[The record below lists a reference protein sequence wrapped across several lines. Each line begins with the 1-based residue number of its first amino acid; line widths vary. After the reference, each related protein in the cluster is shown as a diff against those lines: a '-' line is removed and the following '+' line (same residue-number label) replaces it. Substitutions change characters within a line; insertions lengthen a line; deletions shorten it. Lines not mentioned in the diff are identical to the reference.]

1 MKINR
6 KYAAVFAGLVCIF
19 LTANIILFHYE
30 SEQYRKSTNAALGS
44 LIAEIQDKYP
54 DVSETDIIQILNGET
69 KQQELTSKY
78 GIDLANDSILL
89 QNRSI
94 TDKYY
99 IYSSLLI
106 LIFAGAGVV
115 IFRRYQKYENNKIND
130 IIHCLE
136 EINQKNYE
144 LVMDSNDE
152 SDLAILKNELYK
164 TTIMLKEESENAKK
178 DKSSIKT
185 SMEDISHQ
193 LKTPLT
199 SISIML
205 DNLMDDPDMDQTTRN
220 EFIADIKRE
229 TMNINFL
236 VQSLLKLSRFDIN
249 SVEFNNQLNSLKD
262 IAEKAVQNNA
272 SLSDLRN
279 VNVTVDVSDQIYL
292 NCDLNWQVE
301 AVSNIVKDSV
311 EHSPD
316 GSTVRI
322 KGRQTKL
329 YTEVQIQ
336 DSGSGMDEE
345 DKKHIFERFYKGK
358 NASKDGVGIG
368 LSLAKTIIKNNNGTV
383 TVESEEGTGTTFTIR
398 YMNLLEN

>member
-1 MKINR
+1 
-6 KYAAVFAGLVCIF
+6 
-19 LTANIILFHYE
+19 
-30 SEQYRKSTNAALGS
+30 
-44 LIAEIQDKYP
+44 
-54 DVSETDIIQILNGET
+54 
-69 KQQELTSKY
+69 
-78 GIDLANDSILL
+78 
-89 QNRSI
+89 
-94 TDKYY
+94 
-99 IYSSLLI
+99 
-106 LIFAGAGVV
+106 
-115 IFRRYQKYENNKIND
+115 
-130 IIHCLE
+130 
-136 EINQKNYE
+136 
-144 LVMDSNDE
+144 MDSNDE

-164 TTIMLKEESENAKK
+164 TTIMLKEESENAKR

-199 SISIML
+199 SINIML

-236 VQSLLKLSRFDIN
+236 VQSLLKLSRFDVN
-249 SVEFNNQLNSLKD
+249 SVEFNNQDNSLMD
-262 IAEKAVQNNA
+262 VVEKAVQNNA

-279 VNVTVDVSDQIYL
+279 VNVAVDVPADIHL
-292 NCDLNWQVE
+292 ICDLNWQVE

-311 EHSPD
+311 EHSPS
-316 GSTVRI
+316 GNTVHI

-358 NASKDGVGIG
+358 NASKEGIGIG
-368 LSLAKTIIKNNNGTV
+368 LSLAKTIIQNNNGTIA
-383 TVESEEGTGTTFTIR
+383 VESAEGKGTTFIIR
-398 YMNLLEN
+398 YMNSLAN

>member
-6 KYAAVFAGLVCIF
+6 KYAAVFACLVCIF
-19 LTANIILFHYE
+19 LTANVILFHYE
-30 SEQYRKSTNAALGS
+30 SEQYRKSTNAAVGS

-89 QNRSI
+89 QDRSI

-115 IFRRYQKYENNKIND
+115 IFHQYQKYENNKINN

-152 SDLAILKNELYK
+152 SDLAILQNELYK

-205 DNLMDDPDMDQTTRN
+205 DNLMDDPDMDQSTRN

-262 IAEKAVQNNA
+262 IAAKAVQNNA

-279 VNVTVDVSDQIYL
+279 VNVTVDVPDQIYL

-316 GSTVRI
+316 GSAVRI
-322 KGRQTKL
+322 EGKQTKF

-358 NASKDGVGIG
+358 NASKEGIGIG
-368 LSLAKTIIKNNNGTV
+368 LSLAKTIIQNNNGTV
-383 TVESEEGTGTTFTIR
+383 SVESAEGKGTTFTIR
-398 YMNLLEN
+398 YMNSLVN

>member
-1 MKINR
+1 MKINK
-6 KYAAVFAGLVCIF
+6 KYIAAFACLIGIF
-19 LTANIILFHYE
+19 LAANIVLFHYE
-30 SEQYRKSTNAALGS
+30 SEQYRKSTNAAVGS

-54 DVSETDIIQILNGET
+54 DVSETDIIQILNGDA
-69 KQQELTSKY
+69 KQQDLTTKY

-89 QNRSI
+89 KNSTI
-94 TDKYY
+94 TSQYY
-99 IYSSLLI
+99 IYSSILI
-106 LIFAGAGVV
+106 LLFAGAGAA
-115 IFRRYQKYENNKIND
+115 IFCLYQKYENNKIND
-130 IIHCLE
+130 IIHLLE

-205 DNLMDDPDMDQTTRN
+205 DNLMDDPDMDQATRN

-236 VQSLLKLSRFDIN
+236 VQSLLKLSRFDVN
-249 SVEFNNQLNSLKD
+249 SVEFNNQMNSLKD
-262 IAEKAVQNNA
+262 IVVKAIQNNA

-279 VNVTVDVSDQIYL
+279 VSVAVEVPDEIHF
-292 NCDLNWQVE
+292 NCDYNWQVE

-311 EHSPD
+311 EHSPS
-316 GSTVRI
+316 GSAVHI
-322 KGRQTKL
+322 HGRQTKL

-336 DSGSGMDEE
+336 DSGNGMDEE
-345 DKKHIFERFYKGK
+345 DQKHIFERFYKGK
-358 NASKDGVGIG
+358 NASKDGIGIG
-368 LSLAKTIIKNNNGTV
+368 LSLAKTIIENNKGTV
-383 TVESEEGTGTTFTIR
+383 TVESSEDKGTTFTIR
-398 YMNLLEN
+398 YMNSISG